1 MNVWKQ
7 NTNIILI
14 KTIFVSYKYGPI
26 SLTWQIYKISIPIVP
41 ILQISKLDLL
51 KNSPQIKLLLNV
63 TG

>member
-1 MNVWKQ
+1 MFGN

-26 SLTWQIYKISIPIVP
+26 SLTWQIYKSIPIVP

-51 KNSPQIKLLLNV
+51 K
-63 TG
+63 

>member
-51 KNSPQIKLLLNV
+51 K
-63 TG
+63 